1 MNADFPPLRNLA
13 AMLVVAVALLLQ
25 ATTPQGWMLERG
37 ASGSITIEVCNSD
50 QKLVIPLKDGA
61 PAHQDDGSAGK
72 VCAFAGLQHAGID
85 NDPNL
90 SLPLS
95 ALALAAFDAVRQQAL
110 SPDTP
115 RFLPP
120 ARGPPAFA

>member
-1 MNADFPPLRNLA
+1 MNARFSSFRNAA
-13 AMLVVAVALLLQ
+13 AMLLVAVALLLQ
-25 ATTPQGWMLERG
+25 AATPQGWMLGEN
-37 ASGSITIEVCNSD
+37 ASGSITIEICNSD
-50 QKLVIPLKDGA
+50 QQLVIPMRDQT
-61 PAHQDDGSAGK
+61 PAHEDDDSAAK

-90 SLPLS
+90 SLPLPS
-95 ALALAAFDAVRQQAL
+95 LALAAYDAVRERAL

-120 ARGPPAFA
+120 ARGPPSFA

>member
-1 MNADFPPLRNLA
+1 MTARFPSLYNAA
-13 AMLVVAVALLLQ
+13 AMLLVAVALLLQ
-25 ATTPQGWMLERG
+25 AVTPQGWMMSED
-37 ASGSITIEVCNSD
+37 ASGTIAIEVCNSD
-50 QKLVIPLKDGA
+50 QQLVIPLKGKAPSHQDEDGA
-61 PAHQDDGSAGK
+61 NK

-90 SLPLS
+90 SLPLPS
-95 ALALAAFDAVRQQAL
+95 LALAAFDATREQAL
-110 SPDTP
+110 SPDSP